1 MATTVTENALRRLA
15 GFRAENGCA
24 ISIYVGLDPS
34 STPTIPDADTKFNA
48 VLDGAERDAE
58 AHADRRD
65 CRLALRDDLDRI
77 RAWWDRDFDRDGA
90 RGIALFASS
99 ADGFFEALPLP
110 ESVGDTVCIGHEL
123 YVTPLLSQLGRDG
136 ALVAFVSRERGT
148 LYRYQAGRLVEVA
161 DESDDVPSQ
170 HDQGGW
176 SQARYQRHIERI
188 VQQHLKSVAQEV
200 DKRARRAGG
209 LQMVVVAPEE
219 MRGEFESALSAEARE
234 AIVGWAT
241 AEAHAGPNE
250 LAAVARPLLDAARA
264 REDADAIARWEEAH
278 GRGERAAAGWA
289 ETLEAASDSRVDV
302 LLLEEASPRQAWRCP
317 QDGRAFAE
325 GGTCPLDGA
334 DLERVEDGGDL
345 AVHQTLA
352 HGGTV
357 VRVGA
362 GALGPAAEGIAA
374 LLRF

>member
-1 MATTVTENALRRLA
+1 MATTVTENVLRRVA

-24 ISIYVGLDPS
+24 ISIYVDLDPS

-48 VLDGAERDAE
+48 ALAEAERDAE

-65 CRLALRDDLDRI
+65 CRLALREDLGRI
-77 RAWWDRDFDRDGA
+77 RSWWDGEFDRDGV
-90 RGIALFASS
+90 RGVALFASS
-99 ADGFFEALPLP
+99 ADGFFEAVTLPD
-110 ESVGDTVCIGHEL
+110 SAGDAVRVGHEL
-123 YVTPLLSQLGRDG
+123 YVTPLLRQLGRDG

-148 LYRYQAGRLVEVA
+148 LYRFQAGRLVEVA

-176 SQARYQRHIERI
+176 SQARYQRHIEKI
-188 VQQHLKSVAQEV
+188 VQQHLKSVAQEL

-219 MRGEFESALSAEARE
+219 MRRDFESALSAEARE

-241 AEAHAGPNE
+241 AESHAGPTE

-264 REDADAIARWEEAH
+264 REDADAVARWEEAH
-278 GRGERAAAGWA
+278 GRGERAAAGWKD
-289 ETLEAASDSRVDV
+289 TLEAASDARVEV
-302 LLLEEASPRQAWRCP
+302 LLLEEAAPRPAWRCP
-317 QDGRAFAE
+317 QDGRAYAD

-334 DLERVEDGGDL
+334 ELEQVEDGGDL

-352 HGGTV
+352 HGGAI
-357 VRVGA
+357 VRLGS
-362 GALGPAAEGIAA
+362 GALGGEAEGIAA